1 MEEKKQRLRAN
12 EVRDFK
18 KQVED
23 DKKTTLDDLT
33 QGIVNYKMLG
43 LDFVRTEREGRLR
56 WVTAMR
62 LFRNI
67 EIALVPWH

>member
-1 MEEKKQRLRAN
+1 MEEKKQRMRAN

-33 QGIVNYKMLG
+33 RGVVNYKMLG
-43 LDFVRTEREGRLR
+43 LDFVRTEQEGRLR
-56 WVTAMR
+56 
-62 LFRNI
+62 
-67 EIALVPWH
+67 